1 MVHILETHHCK
12 YCDECFK
19 TNKLLKVHR
28 RVHFLKCTFS
38 ESCQRGFW
46 QQDQLLDHYRR
57 CHFLCIYCETPFFE
71 KKTHDSHVIQHAIFC
86 ELCPKI
92 PFWSAPDLESHKWIQ
107 HGRKCQ
113 YCEVISHSPLDAQK
127 HFQAFHFFPCE
138 VGCPDSFTHEDLRRS
153 HYMAIHAFCKI
164 CCLPFVNGSA
174 LDDHIDSAHTFRC
187 EHCPLVFRVESALE
201 KHLDDFH
208 TVRCEHCPL
217 IFHVVSALEK
227 HLDDFHT
234 LRCEHCPL
242 VFRVESALE
251 KHLEDFHTIE
261 CADCDAIFPS
271 ERQLEDHVFEVHR
284 FYCPQSNCYEAFLSN
299 DDLLEHIELSH
310 RIAPELDVDDDFH
323 EWEMA
328 GRTQCH
334 VCLQWFLTEG
344 RARDH
349 LYEAHLQFDNAEA
362 ASRVE
367 CDCGNQFKDEA
378 MLALHLKLDH
388 HECALCRKRFSSPAA
403 LEGHR
408 RDHVRPSPALLE
420 VKAKPAE
427 KVQPSNVKSPWRPP
441 SLTVNKSKN
450 VKTAPPSKQ
459 PSSNV
464 SKAKNVR
471 IEPRKFQC
479 SYCHFS
485 YGAERLLKRHADQKH
500 PQCLKCPLRS
510 FRLARSACGA

>member
-1 MVHILETHHCK
+1 
-12 YCDECFK
+12 
-19 TNKLLKVHR
+19 
-28 RVHFLKCTFS
+28 
-38 ESCQRGFW
+38 
-46 QQDQLLDHYRR
+46 
-57 CHFLCIYCETPFFE
+57 
-71 KKTHDSHVIQHAIFC
+71 
-86 ELCPKI
+86 
-92 PFWSAPDLESHKWIQ
+92 
-107 HGRKCQ
+107 
-113 YCEVISHSPLDAQK
+113 
-127 HFQAFHFFPCE
+127 
-138 VGCPDSFTHEDLRRS
+138 
-153 HYMAIHAFCKI
+153 
-164 CCLPFVNGSA
+164 
-174 LDDHIDSAHTFRC
+174 
-187 EHCPLVFRVESALE
+187 
-201 KHLDDFH
+201 
-208 TVRCEHCPL
+208 
-217 IFHVVSALEK
+217 
-227 HLDDFHT
+227 
-234 LRCEHCPL
+234 
-242 VFRVESALE
+242 
-251 KHLEDFHTIE
+251 
-261 CADCDAIFPS
+261 
-271 ERQLEDHVFEVHR
+271 
-284 FYCPQSNCYEAFLSN
+284 
-299 DDLLEHIELSH
+299 
-310 RIAPELDVDDDFH
+310 LDVDDDFH

-367 CDCGNQFKDEA
+367 CDCGNLFKDEA

-500 PQCLKCPLRS
+500 PQCLKCPHFARFVSQEALVEHEKEHHYLECYDCHEKLEDKNRMEKH
-510 FRLARSACGA
+510 LARVHLECLICGDRASNQSMFDFHRRECRDVSQFGARAALRKGKGAPGHHWW